1 MKGLRCRQGLLG
13 VSMLV
18 LAAGV
23 ASCGS
28 SNASDA
34 TARKVIYTPD
44 APKPIGPYSQGIVFG
59 NTLYCSGQIGIDPI
73 TGQLVEGGIEAE
85 TDQVLRNL
93 GAILRAANMGYEDV
107 VMASLFL
114 KDLDECATVN
124 QVYARYF
131 DIAPPARQ
139 TVEAGRIPGGASI
152 EISVVAM
159 K

>member
-1 MKGLRCRQGLLG
+1 MKRILLG

-18 LAAGV
+18 LAAGA

-34 TARKVIYTPD
+34 TVKKVIFTPD
-44 APKPIGPYSQGIVFG
+44 APEPIGPYSQGILVG
-59 NTLYCSGQIGIDPI
+59 ATLYCSGQIGIDPT
-73 TGQLVEGGIEAE
+73 TGELVEGGIEAE
-85 TDQVLRNL
+85 TDQVLQNL
-93 GAILRAANMGYEDV
+93 GAILRAANMDYEDV
-107 VMASLFL
+107 VMATLFL
-114 KDLDECATVN
+114 KDLDECSTVN

-152 EISVVAM
+152 EISLVAM
-159 K
+159 KQG